1 MQFQDQA
8 TRIEPSFH
16 GYVPILQPWIHE
28 ASNPYADWYFGD
40 EQAAFA
46 FIGRWLVRPSS
57 ELYLGRAMLM
67 LDELRRP
74 IGCVIGMP
82 GSQLARCRTA
92 DFAELCESLQSNAN
106 ADEIIAQ
113 TIEVSRE
120 LFPAVEDDVFYI
132 SRVAVAPERRGRG
145 LGRTLLG
152 HAIES
157 QRARGATRFRVDVSA
172 DNAVAIRLYQSVG
185 MSVTACARN
194 ADADLEYW
202 SMTLAQ

>member
-8 TRIEPSFH
+8 SWVDPSFQ
-16 GYVPILQPWIHE
+16 GYAPVLQPWIHE

-40 EQAAFA
+40 EQAAEA
-46 FIGRWLVRPSS
+46 FIGSWLVRPDS

-92 DFAELCESLQSNAN
+92 DFAELCESLQSHPD
-106 ADEIIAQ
+106 ADEIVAQ

-120 LFPAVEDDVFYI
+120 LFPEVEDDVFYI
-132 SRVAVAPERRGRG
+132 SRVAVAPERRGQR
-145 LGRTLLG
+145 LGRSLLG
-152 HAIES
+152 HAIEA
-157 QRARGATRFRVDVSA
+157 QRARGVTRFRVDVSA
-172 DNAVAIRLYQSVG
+172 DNAPAIRLYESLG
-185 MSVTACARN
+185 MRVTSCARN
-194 ADADLEYW
+194 AEAELEYW
-202 SMTLAQ
+202 SMTLAP